1 MEFKELVD
9 GFASRH
15 KVEGLVIEDDAV
27 ALDIDGIVVTIVS
40 TGERLAMSADIGD
53 PPSEGLAVFANL
65 LLEANLQSD
74 VVFAKHAESGGY
86 IILRR
91 LPLFSLDVDAFDAA
105 LESFVNQA
113 ETWRR
118 LLLDFRPI
126 AKAAESDE
134 SQRAPLAA
142 DGFMQV

>member
-1 MEFKELVD
+1 MEFKELIE
-9 GFASRH
+9 GFAGRH
-15 KVEGLVIEDDAV
+15 NVEGLGIEDDAV
-27 ALDIDGIVVTIVS
+27 ALDIDGIVITIVS
-40 TGERLAMSADIGD
+40 AGEKLAMSADIGD
-53 PPSEGLAVFANL
+53 PPPEGAGVFANL

-74 VVFAKHAESGGY
+74 MVFAKHAESGAY
-86 IILRR
+86 VIMRR
-91 LPLFSLDVDAFDAA
+91 LSFYSLDVDVFDAA

-118 LLLDFRPI
+118 LLVDFRPI

-134 SQRAPLAA
+134 SNHSTFRD

>member
-1 MEFKELVD
+1 MEFKELIE
-9 GFASRH
+9 GFAARH

-40 TGERLAMSADIGD
+40 TGEKLAISADIGD
-53 PPSEGLAVFANL
+53 PPPEGMGVFANL

-86 IILRR
+86 VMLRR
-91 LPLFSLDVDAFDAA
+91 FSQLSLDVDSFDAA

-118 LLLDFRPI
+118 LLVDFRPI
-126 AKAAESDE
+126 AKAAETDE
-134 SQRAPLAA
+134 SKRPTFSA